1 MFGFADLR
9 YAGCYTGFEGLKNL
23 VSAQNHLK
31 KKLNIPRLNEQK
43 FVLLMR
49 SLNDT

>member
-9 YAGCYTGFEGLKNL
+9 YAGCYTGFEGLKSL
-23 VSAQNHLK
+23 VSAQNRLK

-49 SLNDT
+49 WLTD